1 MMLSPNARRACS
13 VTAHA
18 DAGSTFS
25 FLIVGNIE
33 IEWKCADCNTPDE
46 TEAEEPMEPEL
57 EEPMEPEFD
66 EPEPEPDFDEPEPDF
81 DAPDQEDQD
90 ISDMDVSEEVIEP
103 SLLDETLPADISL
116 QETTYLRLNSKAG
129 RGQLD
134 LYLLIQLL
142 GEEAALV
149 TIQLDLL
156 RMSVVTRRQ
165 RSQRTT
171 GRLFRLWDQLLNE
184 ERTPRQ
190 LLRAASHLIPV
201 PAEARFEENA

>member
-1 MMLSPNARRACS
+1 MFCLFRS
-13 VTAHA
+13 VFHKTIR
-18 DAGSTFS
+18 T
-25 FLIVGNIE
+25 N
-33 IEWKCADCNTPDE
+33 N
-46 TEAEEPMEPEL
+46 
-57 EEPMEPEFD
+57 
-66 EPEPEPDFDEPEPDF
+66 
-81 DAPDQEDQD
+81 
-90 ISDMDVSEEVIEP
+90 DVEGWHR
-103 SLLDETLPADISL
+103 
-116 QETTYLRLNSKAG
+116 RLNSKAG